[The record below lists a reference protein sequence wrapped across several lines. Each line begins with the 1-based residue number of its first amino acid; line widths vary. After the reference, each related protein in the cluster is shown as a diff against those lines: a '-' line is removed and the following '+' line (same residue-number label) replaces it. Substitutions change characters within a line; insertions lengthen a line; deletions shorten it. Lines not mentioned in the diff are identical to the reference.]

1 MKLKFTVS
9 TNINSQETF
18 GAVDT
23 PMLLLGKLTGHGLGS
38 HFQALDLNVGGVI
51 SEEIEKKGFS
61 GERGK
66 HFVIPLDQEDA
77 PEKIMVVGLGS
88 PDKFDTKAL
97 SQVIGMAVA
106 NAIKQDC
113 RKLSVPILP
122 NRQTQG
128 INLRVWR
135 TSSSAR
141 RSSSWRRRPTINS
154 LVSLRSNWSARRRPR
169 RISKRASNA
178 RTSHRT
184 VFAAI
189 DFLST

>member
-122 NRQTQG
+122 NRQTQW
-128 INLRVWR
+128 INLRGQ
-135 TSSSAR
+135 AH
-141 RSSSWRRRPTINS
+141 I
-154 LVSLRSNWSARRRPR
+154 
-169 RISKRASNA
+169 IKRAAQLKLATAPYDQLPGEFEIELVCTPQAKTHLEKGLKCQNIA
-178 RTSHRT
+178 PNG
-184 VFAAI
+184 VCC
-189 DFLST
+189 D